1 MMVSTILKLV
11 TGGLEAFWGIPILGG
26 SLILGM
32 AWAPLGV
39 MFILHIIT
47 LVFSVIEK
55 RSFHGSILGIITS
68 CLGWIPFVG
77 MTLHIIT
84 AIVLLIDG
92 YRAYTK

>member
-1 MMVSTILKLV
+1 MVSTILKLV